1 MWLKLTLCRINNG
14 SFHSSRHPYRP
25 YLSDQSCKTILNPGK
40 LLKFPLSMITDDI
53 LFLFFIH
60 FWSSYIRNKPS
71 TLTRISNKRGA
82 HKSEMK
88 SDDYFNAS
96 SHIFT
101 PFPRRKHIFSLVF
114 SRKLPR
120 RHHSIPDCCK
130 RLIRLIRFFS
140 DGACC

>member
-1 MWLKLTLCRINNG
+1 MWPKLTLCCINNG
-14 SFHSSRHPYRP
+14 SFHSSRHHHRP
-25 YLSDQSCKTILNPGK
+25 YLSDQSCKTKLNPGK
-40 LLKFPLSMITDDI
+40 LWKFPWLMITEDI
-53 LFLFFIH
+53 RFLFFIH

-71 TLTRISNKRGA
+71 TLARSSKKRRA
-82 HKSEMK
+82 HKSETE

-101 PFPRRKHIFSLVF
+101 PFPRRKRIFSLVF

-120 RHHSIPDCCK
+120 RRHSVPDCCK